1 MSKHNVLERRL
12 LSRSFDSHERIEEL
26 LTTRYGLSGGLKPSI
41 VFKKQET
48 NVKSKGLLAKD
59 SVDLI
64 TKNRKV
70 DTRNEMKAYIK
81 KTLSSQKKLIK
92 KIVAHNKKVKDMK
105 SNPFPLTKFL
115 DRYSIPKFEDFAT
128 MNRLWQGY
136 MQDLLFTNGQVPPI
150 LPMLPKL
157 AAADYHGCLLTVIQS
172 RNTTLVGIRGIVVW
186 DTQHSFILCVPR
198 NEDAKEWNEDLK
210 EFSANDQV
218 GGFKAVPKKGTL
230 FGFDVILPSKDEDDD
245 ECIGFTIIG
254 SRFEF
259 RSTDR
264 LGKKFKSHK
273 VDDL

>member
-12 LSRSFDSHERIEEL
+12 LSRSFDSHERVEEL

-48 NVKSKGLLAKD
+48 IVRPKGLFSKEV
-59 SVDLI
+59 SNLI
-64 TKNRKV
+64 TNERKV
-70 DTRNEMKAYIK
+70 DTRNEMKSYIK
-81 KTLSSQKKLIK
+81 KTLLNQRKLVKKVL
-92 KIVAHNKKVKDMK
+92 VYNKKVKDPK
-105 SNPFPLTKFL
+105 LKPFPISKFL
-115 DRYSIPKFEDFAT
+115 DRYSIPRFEQFSN
-128 MNRLWQGY
+128 MSRLWQSY

-150 LPMLPKL
+150 QPMLPKL
-157 AAADYHGCLLTVIQS
+157 AAADYHGCLLTVLQS
-172 RNTTLVGIRGIVVW
+172 KNTTLVGIRGIVVW

-198 NEDAKEWNEDLK
+198 NEDAKEWNQNSND
-210 EFSANDQV
+210 FSVTDQV
-218 GGFKAVPKKGTL
+218 GGLKAVPKKGTL
-230 FGFDVILPSKDEDDD
+230 FGFDVIVPSKDED

-273 VDDL
+273 VDDLQ